1 MIIAYFM
8 YKKNFPYWLNSY
20 ELIGE
25 RNTFSSHE

>member
-20 ELIGE
+20 EPIGE
-25 RNTFSSHE
+25 GNTSSSQE